1 MSAGFSREAD
11 MTDQWHSE
19 TVGSLL
25 RPPELVEAR
34 RRHEAGEL
42 ATPDFKR
49 IEDVA
54 VDEAVRLQ
62 EKAGLDV
69 IADGELRR
77 DSWLSPFSEGFTG
90 FERAGVAMPWK
101 DESGE
106 RTEASTRRPVV
117 VDRLQRRQSPITL
130 EEWVFLRGKAAG
142 AAKATMPGAEMA
154 AAMYDERLSR
164 PAYPTRDDYHA
175 HVIELLRWEVSEL
188 VRLGCRYIQLDSPQ
202 YGALTDP
209 ELREAFRQSGSDP
222 DAMIDAGIE
231 MDNAIIDG
239 FPGVTFGLHI
249 CRGNAMSRYYASG
262 SYEPLTRIFT
272 RSRFGRFLLEYDDA
286 RSGGFEPLREVPADR
301 VVVLGLVTT
310 KKPQLEDPDVLR
322 SRIEEAARF
331 VPLDRLALSP
341 QCGFAS
347 VLAGNRI
354 SPAEQAAKL
363 ALVSDVATKVWG

>member
-1 MSAGFSREAD
+1 V
-11 MTDQWHSE
+11 TDQWRSE

-34 RRHEAGEL
+34 RRHAAGEL
-42 ATPDFKR
+42 STPEFKR
-49 IEDVA
+49 IEDAA
-54 VDEAVRLQ
+54 VEKAVRLQ
-62 EKAGLDV
+62 EAAGLDV

-77 DSWLSPFSEGFTG
+77 ESWLSPFSEGFTG
-90 FERAGVAMPWK
+90 FERSSGVAMPWR
-101 DESGE
+101 DESGQRAE
-106 RTEASTRRPVV
+106 SAGRRPVV
-117 VDRLQRRQSPITL
+117 VERMHRRQSPVTH
-130 EEWVFLRGKAAG
+130 EEWVFLRGKTTRP
-142 AAKATMPGAEMA
+142 AKVTMPGAEMA
-154 AAMYDERLSR
+154 AAMYDEKLSR
-164 PAYPTRDDYHA
+164 AAYPTRDDYHA

-209 ELREAFRQSGSDP
+209 ELRETFRQRGSDP

-249 CRGNAMSRYYASG
+249 CRGNAMSRFYASG

-272 RSRFGRFLLEYDDA
+272 RSRFGRFLLEYDDE
-286 RSGGFEPLREVPADR
+286 RSGGFEPLREVPEDR

-310 KKPQLEDPDVLR
+310 KKPQLEDPDALR
-322 SRIEEAARF
+322 GRIEAAARF

-347 VLAGNRI
+347 VMAGNRI
-354 SPAEQAAKL
+354 GPAEQAAKL